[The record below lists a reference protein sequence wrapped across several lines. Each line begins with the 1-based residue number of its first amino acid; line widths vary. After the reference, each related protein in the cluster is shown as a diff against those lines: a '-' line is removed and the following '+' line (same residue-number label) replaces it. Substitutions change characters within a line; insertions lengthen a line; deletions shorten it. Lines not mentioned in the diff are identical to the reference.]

1 MFQIE
6 NAAEAIEFEYAGKTY
21 SMRPDEIEAAYHY
34 KDHLYGMEDAKRHIM
49 IECFGHNCPS
59 FEIGDTEV
67 SVREGEDME
76 SFKERFGVS
85 YVTVMEHLDLVYGA
99 YALVQRSELSD
110 NENWYIAICQACESL
125 KGRT

>member
-34 KDHLYGMEDAKRHIM
+34 KDHLYGMEDAKQHIM

-67 SVREGEDME
+67 SVREAEHME

-99 YALVQRSELSD
+99 YALVQRSELPD
-110 NENWYIAICQACESL
+110 N
-125 KGRT
+125 